1 MAAQMGSSEKII
13 IHTFWGIKPG
23 ITVECVCRHAMRGS
37 APQRAGVAYGVV
49 GQRARRDLM
58 RALQAARCAERPAV
72 AAALVLD
79 GRDGALL
86 HPVDARRERLA
97 RRRAVLPEVAG
108 RIGPRSGGRRRGR
121 RVALQELRL
130 RQVRKRADAEHAVPA
145 VGVALLDQRQVG
157 AEGGEA
163 RILLRCAGIRARV
176 LPLEPRERGAVA
188 SGRRCG
194 VNAAEQGGDES
205 GRVACGR
212 HTAAAAAERRVY

>member
-1 MAAQMGSSEKII
+1 MGSSEKII

-79 GRDGALL
+79 GRDGPLL

-97 RRRAVLPEVAG
+97 RAISPGL
-108 RIGPRSGGRRRGR
+108 
-121 RVALQELRL
+121 
-130 RQVRKRADAEHAVPA
+130 
-145 VGVALLDQRQVG
+145 
-157 AEGGEA
+157 
-163 RILLRCAGIRARV
+163 
-176 LPLEPRERGAVA
+176 
-188 SGRRCG
+188 
-194 VNAAEQGGDES
+194 
-205 GRVACGR
+205 
-212 HTAAAAAERRVY
+212 